1 MGTRSNVTSAEMQS
15 TLRELINILGDA
27 EIAARDALIRF
38 NDLVARADA
47 INRSA
52 ANELAEL
59 EQFLEQFALESGLSG
74 GNRSNRTFHGEFID
88 LETMRADVV
97 TISVNASKAA
107 ILSSSLA
114 SVRDSVENAA
124 RHFANDSALTVSLD
138 AMSEHFQTA
147 INEAR
152 EDERR
157 KLSREIHDGPAQVL
171 ANAIYAVQ
179 IVEQLVKRNPAAAE
193 EEIGHVRDLLKEGV
207 TEVRRFMFDLRPAT
221 LQDYGLAQTVQRYVE
236 DYGRFFGRRATCTV
250 SGTLPPLSPD
260 QDLTVF
266 RIVQEALQNAHKHAG
281 NDATVDVR
289 MTAEAN
295 NLTVRIADDGIGF
308 DPALVSPKLNSGAGL
323 LGMRERASIARARL
337 TVESRLGS
345 GSVVTLTLPIDAQSD
360 LGQLRS

>member
-15 TLRELINILGDA
+15 PLEELIKILN
-27 EIAARDALIRF
+27 E
-38 NDLVARADA
+38 ADA
-47 INRSA
+47 ASQEALTRFSNLVEWAEA
-52 ANELAEL
+52 ANRRAAGELGEL
-59 EQFLEQFALESGLSG
+59 EQFLEQFALETGLVGAS
-74 GNRSNRTFHGEFID
+74 RSNRTFHGEFVD
-88 LETMRADVV
+88 LEAMRQDVV
-97 TISVNASKAA
+97 TISVNAAKAA

-114 SVRDSVENAA
+114 SVRDALENAA
-124 RHFANDSALTVSLD
+124 RHFGSEAALTVSLD
-138 AMSEHFQTA
+138 AMAEHFQTA
-147 INEAR
+147 VNEAR

-179 IVEQLVKRNPAAAE
+179 IVEQQVKRNPAAVE

-236 DYGRFFGRRATCTV
+236 ESGRFFGRRATCTV
-250 SGTLPPLSPD
+250 SGTLPPLTPD

-281 NDATVDVR
+281 NDATVDVA
-289 MTAEAN
+289 MTADEN
-295 NLTVRIADDGIGF
+295 NLTVRIADDGVGF

-337 TVESRLGS
+337 TIESRLGE
-345 GSVVTLTLPIDAQSD
+345 GTVVTLTLPIDAQSD
-360 LGQLRS
+360 LGQPRS